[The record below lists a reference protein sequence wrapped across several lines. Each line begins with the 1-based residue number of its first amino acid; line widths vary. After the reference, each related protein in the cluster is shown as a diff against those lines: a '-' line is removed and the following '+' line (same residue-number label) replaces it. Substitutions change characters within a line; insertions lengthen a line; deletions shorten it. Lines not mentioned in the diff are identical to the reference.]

1 MLIRAMITSITGTR
15 KLPISRFLPTPAAL
29 ANPSHRLRPVQ
40 GQPMSRGHLDSPRDR
55 DPYSAPRGRGSS
67 SVGRARRSQCRGQ
80 GFDPPLL
87 HHPPRRGRRSKGKRL
102 IMSRRALAAV
112 FVLIVA
118 AAPAQAAEVYQV
130 STISSLLAGG
140 YDGTVT
146 VGELLRHGNLGLGT
160 YNGVDGEMV
169 VLAGRAYRCS
179 VDAVAHPVKAATR
192 TPFAVVT
199 DFHPQTT
206 VAVPAGQSLTR
217 LQATLDALPASE
229 SRIVAVR
236 IVGHFQGMQVRSE
249 PKQSPPYRPLADVI
263 KTQQV

>member
-1 MLIRAMITSITGTR
+1 
-15 KLPISRFLPTPAAL
+15 
-29 ANPSHRLRPVQ
+29 
-40 GQPMSRGHLDSPRDR
+40 
-55 DPYSAPRGRGSS
+55 
-67 SVGRARRSQCRGQ
+67 
-80 GFDPPLL
+80 
-87 HHPPRRGRRSKGKRL
+87 
-102 IMSRRALAAV
+102 MSRRALAAV

-118 AAPAQAAEVYQV
+118 AAPAQAAEVYQI

-263 KTQQV
+263 KTQQVVHDLGAVDGTLVGFRFPVAASSVNVAGWHFHFITADGTRCGHVLGLTTGVGRAALQEIADLRVRFPAQAPAASASAEAVRSVERPQ

>member
-1 MLIRAMITSITGTR
+1 
-15 KLPISRFLPTPAAL
+15 
-29 ANPSHRLRPVQ
+29 
-40 GQPMSRGHLDSPRDR
+40 
-55 DPYSAPRGRGSS
+55 
-67 SVGRARRSQCRGQ
+67 
-80 GFDPPLL
+80 
-87 HHPPRRGRRSKGKRL
+87 
-102 IMSRRALAAV
+102 MSRRALAAV

-263 KTQQV
+263 KTQQVVHDLGAVDGTLIGFRFPVAASSVNVAGWHFHFITADGTRCGHVLGLTTGIGRAALQEIADLRVRFPAQAPAASASAEAVRSVERPQ

>member
-1 MLIRAMITSITGTR
+1 
-15 KLPISRFLPTPAAL
+15 
-29 ANPSHRLRPVQ
+29 
-40 GQPMSRGHLDSPRDR
+40 
-55 DPYSAPRGRGSS
+55 
-67 SVGRARRSQCRGQ
+67 
-80 GFDPPLL
+80 
-87 HHPPRRGRRSKGKRL
+87 
-102 IMSRRALAAV
+102 MSRRALAAV

-263 KTQQV
+263 KTQQVVHDLGAVDGTLVGFRFPVAASSVNVAGWHFHFITADGTRCGHVLGLTTGVGRAALQEIADLRVRFPAQAPAASASAEAVRSVERPQ

>member
-1 MLIRAMITSITGTR
+1 
-15 KLPISRFLPTPAAL
+15 
-29 ANPSHRLRPVQ
+29 
-40 GQPMSRGHLDSPRDR
+40 
-55 DPYSAPRGRGSS
+55 
-67 SVGRARRSQCRGQ
+67 
-80 GFDPPLL
+80 
-87 HHPPRRGRRSKGKRL
+87 
-102 IMSRRALAAV
+102 MSRRALAAV

-118 AAPAQAAEVYQV
+118 AAPAPAQAAEVYQV

-263 KTQQV
+263 KTQQVVHDLGAVDGTLVGFRFPVAASSVNVAGWHFHFITADGTRCGHVLGLTTGVGRAALQEIADLRVRFPAQAPAASASAEAVRSVERPQ

>member
-1 MLIRAMITSITGTR
+1 
-15 KLPISRFLPTPAAL
+15 
-29 ANPSHRLRPVQ
+29 
-40 GQPMSRGHLDSPRDR
+40 
-55 DPYSAPRGRGSS
+55 
-67 SVGRARRSQCRGQ
+67 
-80 GFDPPLL
+80 
-87 HHPPRRGRRSKGKRL
+87 
-102 IMSRRALAAV
+102 MSRRALAAV

-206 VAVPAGQSLTR
+206 VAVPVGQSLTR

-263 KTQQV
+263 KTQQVVHDLGAVDGTLIGFRFPVAASSVNVAGWHFHFITADGTRCGHVLGLTTGAGRAALQEIADLRVRFPAQAPAASASAEAVRSVERPQ

>member
-1 MLIRAMITSITGTR
+1 
-15 KLPISRFLPTPAAL
+15 
-29 ANPSHRLRPVQ
+29 
-40 GQPMSRGHLDSPRDR
+40 
-55 DPYSAPRGRGSS
+55 
-67 SVGRARRSQCRGQ
+67 
-80 GFDPPLL
+80 
-87 HHPPRRGRRSKGKRL
+87 
-102 IMSRRALAAV
+102 MSRRALAAV

-263 KTQQV
+263 KTQQVVHDLGAVDGTLIGFRFPVAASSVNVAGWHFHFITADGTRCGHVLGLTTGAGRAALQEIADLRVRFPAQAPAASASAEAVRSVERPQ